1 MATTTVSI
9 LTITQYSRRE
19 TFQLLVQMVEK
30 QTMQAT
36 EWVIVEGS
44 PTKEYEELNGN
55 LIRKWAHEK
64 PELNIVYVENPR
76 RKQRTFANM
85 LNTGNSV
92 CKGHIIVQ
100 MEDDDYYPPTRIQ
113 HAVEML
119 NNSRM
124 LIAGC
129 SSVYFYDYNTS
140 IISRTPY
147 FGDAHSANHA
157 LAYKRRYL
165 KENKYTHN
173 REKGF
178 SIEGSFLQWKSV
190 SKIIQLEP
198 EHTILYNVYN
208 GNTIPK
214 EDIIKGWI
222 KGNLLKPV
230 DTEKCEELYRDYKE
244 NYLPHY
250 TEMFKRMEQEQ
261 KMSDNICILGEECSI
276 DETEI
281 IPLS

>member
-1 MATTTVSI
+1 MASTTVSI

-30 QTMQAT
+30 QTMPAI

-55 LIRKWAHEK
+55 LIRKWADDK
-64 PELNIVYVENPR
+64 PELNIVYVDNPKE
-76 RKQRTFANM
+76 KQRTFANM

-92 CKGHIIVQ
+92 CKGQIIVQ

-119 NNSRM
+119 KNSRM

-129 SSVYFYDYNTS
+129 SSVYFYDYNTNM
-140 IISRTPY
+140 ISRTPY

-165 KENKYTHN
+165 KEHKYKHN

-178 SIEGSFLQWKSV
+178 SIEETFLRWNSV

-198 EHTILYNVYN
+198 EHTILHNIHD

-214 EDIIKGWI
+214 ADFIKAWI
-222 KGNLLKPV
+222 KGNRLLPV

-244 NYLPHY
+244 NYLLHY
-250 TEMFKRMEQEQ
+250 TEMFERMEQEKKQ
-261 KMSDNICILGEECSI
+261 SEQIGILGEECSL

-281 IPLS
+281 IPLA

>member
-1 MATTTVSI
+1 MTTVSI

-44 PTKEYEELNGN
+44 PTKDYEELNGN
-55 LIRKWAHEK
+55 LIQKWADEK
-64 PELNIVYVENPR
+64 PELNIVYVDNPKE
-76 RKQRTFANM
+76 KQRTFANM

-92 CKGHIIVQ
+92 CKGQIIVQ

-140 IISRTPY
+140 MISRTPY

-165 KENKYTHN
+165 KEHKYKHN

-178 SIEGSFLQWKSV
+178 SIEESFLRWNSV

-214 EDIIKGWI
+214 EDIVKAWI
-222 KGNLLKPV
+222 KGNRLLPV
-230 DTEKCEELYRDYKE
+230 DTEKCKELYREYKE

-250 TEMFKRMEQEQ
+250 TEMFKRIEQEQ
-261 KMSDNICILGEECSI
+261 KRSDQISILGEECSI

-281 IPLS
+281 IQLS